1 MKEFKISDYLN
12 FNLLIII
19 LPVIIGFVI
28 GQLSRPGEWYLKLNK
43 PKLTPPSYVFG
54 IAWSILY
61 ILIGISYY
69 LALKDKSFEYWLIP
83 IIHLILNF
91 SYSPMMFI
99 YKKLF
104 ESAIITSL
112 ILITAIITLILFYKY
127 KKIISVVL
135 LIPYIIWLCFANYL
149 AWSIYLLNKN

>member
-69 LALKDKSFEYWLIP
+69 LALKDKSIGYWILPLLHLVLNYIYTPLI
-83 IIHLILNF
+83 F
-91 SYSPMMFI
+91 M
-99 YKKLF
+99 YKRLL
-104 ESAIITSL
+104 ESAILTTL
-112 ILITAIITLILFYKY
+112 ILITAIIVMILFYSY
-127 KKIISVVL
+127 GNKISAYL
-135 LIPYIIWLCFANYL
+135 LIPYILWLLFAYYL
-149 AWSIYLLNKN
+149 AWSVYTLNK